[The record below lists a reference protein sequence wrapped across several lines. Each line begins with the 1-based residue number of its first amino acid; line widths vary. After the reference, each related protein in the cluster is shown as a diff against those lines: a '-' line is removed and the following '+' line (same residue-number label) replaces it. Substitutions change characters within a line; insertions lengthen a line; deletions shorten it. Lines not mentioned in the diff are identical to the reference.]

1 MRTIF
6 SMFAKSP
13 FKPLV
18 SHIDL
23 VQECVNQIIPLFEFL
38 QARDY
43 QKVEETSKR
52 IEKLEHKADKI
63 KDDIRSHL
71 PQSIFLP
78 VDKRDF
84 MRLLSAQDDIA
95 DAVEDLAVLLRI
107 KNLEIPGTL
116 NKSLM
121 DLAHHVVGAANEACR
136 MIRELEDLLEASF
149 GGAEAEKVE
158 KMAQNLGAAEW
169 EADKKQ
175 FLLAQQLFSL
185 GDQLSAADL
194 LLMNEVVKKLGGVAD
209 EAEKIGKTLRIFL
222 AR

>member
-107 KNLEIPGTL
+107 KNLEIPGAL
-116 NKSLM
+116 NESLM

-158 KMAQNLGAAEW
+158 KMAQNLGTAEW

-185 GDQLSAADL
+185 GDQLNAADL

>member
-116 NKSLM
+116 NESLM
-121 DLAHHVVGAANEACR
+121 DLAHHVVGAASEACR

-158 KMAQNLGAAEW
+158 KMAQNLGTAEW

-185 GDQLSAADL
+185 GDQLNAADL

>member
-1 MRTIF
+1 
-6 SMFAKSP
+6 
-13 FKPLV
+13 
-18 SHIDL
+18 
-23 VQECVNQIIPLFEFL
+23 
-38 QARDY
+38 
-43 QKVEETSKR
+43 
-52 IEKLEHKADKI
+52 
-63 KDDIRSHL
+63 
-71 PQSIFLP
+71 
-78 VDKRDF
+78 

-107 KNLEIPGTL
+107 KNLEIPGAL
-116 NKSLM
+116 NESLM

-158 KMAQNLGAAEW
+158 KMAQNLGTAEW

-185 GDQLSAADL
+185 GDQLNAADL

>member
-95 DAVEDLAVLLRI
+95 DAVENLAVLLRI

-116 NKSLM
+116 NESLM

-158 KMAQNLGAAEW
+158 KMAQNLGTAEW

-185 GDQLSAADL
+185 GDQLNAADL
-194 LLMNEVVKKLGGVAD
+194 LLINEVVKKLGGVAD

>member
-1 MRTIF
+1 MRTIL

-18 SHIDL
+18 SHIDK
-23 VQECVNQIIPLFEFL
+23 VDECVNQIIPLFEAY
-38 QARDY
+38 QSKDY
-43 QKVEETSKR
+43 KKVEEIARDISTF
-52 IEKLEHKADKI
+52 EHKADKI
-63 KDDIRSHL
+63 KSDIRQHL

-95 DAVEDLAVLLRI
+95 DAVEDLAVLMRI
-107 KNLEIPGTL
+107 KNIDVPEELCGP
-116 NKSLM
+116 LM
-121 DLAHHVVGAANEACR
+121 ELVGHVVVLAHEACS

-158 KMAQNLGAAEW
+158 KMASNLGTAEY

-175 FLLAQQLFSL
+175 FLLAQKLFSL
-185 GDQLSAADL
+185 NDLNAADL
-194 LLMNEVVKKLGGVAD
+194 FLLNELIKKLGGVAD
-209 EAEKIGKTLRIFL
+209 QSEKIGKTLQIFL
-222 AR
+222 SR

>member
-1 MRTIF
+1 
-6 SMFAKSP
+6 MFAKSP

-18 SHIDL
+18 SHIDQ
-23 VQECVNQIIPLFEFL
+23 VNECVNQIKPLFETYNSK
-38 QARDY
+38 DY
-43 QKVEETSKR
+43 EKVEKIAQKISNF
-52 IEKLEHKADKI
+52 EHKADQI
-63 KDDIRSHL
+63 KSDIRQHL

-107 KNLEIPGTL
+107 KNIKIPDEL
-116 NKSLM
+116 SEPLM
-121 DLAHHVVGAANEACR
+121 DLVNHVVTLANDACG

-158 KMAQNLGAAEW
+158 KMASSLGAAEY

-175 FLLAQQLFSL
+175 FLLAQKLFSL
-185 GDQLSAADL
+185 NDLSAPDL
-194 LLMNEVVKKLGGVAD
+194 FLLNELIKKLGGVAD
-209 EAEKIGKTLRIFL
+209 QSEKIGKTLHVFL
-222 AR
+222 SR